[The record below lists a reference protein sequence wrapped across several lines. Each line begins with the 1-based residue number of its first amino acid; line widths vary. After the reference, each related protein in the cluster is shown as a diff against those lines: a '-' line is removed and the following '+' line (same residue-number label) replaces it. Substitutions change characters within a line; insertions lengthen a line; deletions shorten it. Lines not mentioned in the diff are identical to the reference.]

1 MKIVDY
7 FQAEQQAA
15 LIQKIAAGDWPP
27 AQLLAELLESGR
39 FHSALGEGTVYLLM
53 DGENIAS
60 FLTFTRQDCVAD
72 ARLYP
77 WAGFVYTFPQYR
89 GHRCVGR
96 LLAHAEQKARDHG
109 CEKVYI
115 ATDHIG
121 LYEKYGYSYRES
133 RIDIYNEE
141 CRIYIKELEEKETVK

>member
-1 MKIVDY
+1 MNVTNFFEIKNQKALVEKIK
-7 FQAEQQAA
+7 Q
-15 LIQKIAAGDWPP
+15 GDWPP

-72 ARLYP
+72 ESLYP
-77 WAGFVYTFPQYR
+77 WAGFIYTFPQYR
-89 GHRCVGR
+89 GHRCVGQ
-96 LLAHAEQKARDHG
+96 LLAHAEQKARAHG

-121 LYEKYGYSYRES
+121 LYEKYGYTYWES

-141 CRIYIKELEEKETVK
+141 CRIYRKDL